1 MAPRIQ
7 PWPLYRICLASASN
21 LVDQACTNIFL
32 EHGSYANQECLDAVT
47 SLQKHLI
54 SFMPL
59 TLFEQLAEDRN
70 SRNRNN
76 NPLFLWSKDPRI
88 KLALFLHPSMRKF
101 TVDGKGN
108 ELLFLQQGSDD
119 FGNNGTSG
127 LDDFFWCAHIR
138 RLVNL
143 VELNL
148 NLIATDEILI
158 LVGNF
163 CSKLEVVNIVSR
175 IKQDYIQQDQQD
187 VNNPAGAPGQ
197 PAPPIFPAI
206 SLRFCVSDVGLA
218 SLIKCKSLRKIVIQN
233 TNNMAMQNRGITLS
247 GVRTLVKTLPNLEIV
262 AFGSLGKVLANGFDL
277 DDQPSLKL
285 AHFYEID
292 PAFVNV
298 NHLQKLCPNLA
309 HINLSVPISMNE
321 NGGVEANVNY
331 CAAILQ
337 SLADSSLPLRSIEMQ
352 HFPYCPAFENLL
364 KAKGQ
369 RLSKLVFRAVNSI
382 SSKHLMFIGGHC
394 PALQELSLKDLG
406 ADEASEDVALMTSK
420 EIQNKNYFSQLKVLN
435 IGGRGWNPKIVLPIL
450 LMCATQIT
458 KCIFLN
464 LNCRTSM
471 DPAWQRI
478 LGYDGQ
484 RGNKLSCLTSLNLYS
499 GCHVSMSLVRKLT
512 MECPKLTFFS
522 FIQQDN
528 HESAEV
534 ERLRLEVTRKNYNI
548 KLCCLEVP
556 FDA

>member
-32 EHGSYANQECLDAVT
+32 EHGSYANQDCLDAV
-47 SLQKHLI
+47 SKLQKHLI

-108 ELLFLQQGSDD
+108 ELLFLQQGTDD

-148 NLIATDEILI
+148 NLIATDEILL
-158 LVGNF
+158 LVGNY

-175 IKQDYIQQDQQD
+175 IKQDYVHQENLTDGLF
-187 VNNPAGAPGQ
+187 NNGAN
-197 PAPPIFPAI
+197 APNTTPIFPAI

-218 SLIKCKSLRKIVIQN
+218 SLVKCKSLRKVVIQN

-247 GVRTLVKTLPNLEIV
+247 GVRQLVKALPHLEIV
-262 AFGSLGKVLANGFDL
+262 AFGSLGKVLKNGFDL
-277 DDQPSLKL
+277 DDQPCLKL

-298 NHLQKLCPNLA
+298 NHLQKLCPNLT
-309 HINLSVPISMNE
+309 HIVLSVPISMNE
-321 NGGVEANVNY
+321 NGGVEANVNH
-331 CAAILQ
+331 CAHILQ

-352 HFPYCPAFENLL
+352 HFPYCSAFENLL

-382 SSKHLMFIGGHC
+382 SSRHLMFIGQHC

-406 ADEASEDVALMTSK
+406 GDENAIEESLMTSK
-420 EIQNKNYFSQLKVLN
+420 EIQSNNYFSQLQVLN
-435 IGGRGWNPKIVLPIL
+435 IGGRGWNTKTVLPIL

-464 LNCRTSM
+464 LNCRISM

-478 LGYDGQ
+478 MS
-484 RGNKLSCLTSLNLYS
+484 GNKLACLTSLNLYS

-522 FIQQDN
+522 FIQTDN

-556 FDA
+556 YDA